1 MKKYQVILTFE
12 AERDIVD
19 IVDYISKKDTLQ
31 NADYVLDNLESLIL
45 SLDEAPERG
54 HYPPELSIQGIKEFK
69 EVVFKPY
76 RAIYEIIGNKVVVH
90 LCVDGRRDMKTI
102 LERRLM
108 R

>member
-19 IVDYISKKDTLQ
+19 IVDYISKKDTPQ

-54 HYPPELSIQGIKEFK
+54 HYPAELSVQGIKEFK
-69 EVVFKPY
+69 EVIFKPY
-76 RAIYEIIGNKVVVH
+76 RVIYEIIGNKVIVH